1 MGMLTKS
8 KNGAYIVPGIA
19 SVFLPGLGQLFKG
32 HIGKGLIFMAIAF
45 GWGLISFLPSLLP
58 LSGLWLPIVAIIA
71 WAINVLDAA
80 FNSVGQRG

>member
-32 HIGKGLIFMAIAF
+32 HIGKGIGFMLVFF
-45 GWGLISFLPSLLP
+45 GWGLITFIPSILP
-58 LSGLWLPIVAIIA
+58 LSGLWLPIVALLA

-80 FNSVGQRG
+80 FNSAGQRG